1 MGLISRSASNQMY
14 FVFINKLMVEGGGE
28 EGEGGEGEGGLKVG
42 MGGAYR
48 QTVSNMFYQF

>member
-1 MGLISRSASNQMY
+1 MY
-14 FVFINKLMVEGGGE
+14 FVFINKLMG
-28 EGEGGEGEGGLKVG
+28 GGEGEGGLKVG

>member
-1 MGLISRSASNQMY
+1 MY
-14 FVFINKLMVEGGGE
+14 FVFINKLMGVGGEGEGG

>member
-1 MGLISRSASNQMY
+1 MY
-14 FVFINKLMVEGGGE
+14 FVFINKLMGVGGEGEGGEGE
-28 EGEGGEGEGGLKVG
+28 GGEGEGGEGEGGLKVG

>member
-1 MGLISRSASNQMY
+1 MY
-14 FVFINKLMVEGGGE
+14 FVFINKLMVEGGGGE

>member
-1 MGLISRSASNQMY
+1 MY
-14 FVFINKLMVEGGGE
+14 FVFINKLM
-28 EGEGGEGEGGLKVG
+28 GGEGEGGLKVG

>member
-14 FVFINKLMVEGGGE
+14 FVFINKLMGGGG